1 MSDKDFPT
9 PEQVQKEF
17 ERFVKERF
25 GGRVQIFAQQM
36 ERSDDEDEEE
46 EKEKEKPV
54 STKFFL

>member
-1 MSDKDFPT
+1 MSDRDFPT

-36 ERSDDEDEEE
+36 EPIR
-46 EKEKEKPV
+46 
-54 STKFFL
+54 